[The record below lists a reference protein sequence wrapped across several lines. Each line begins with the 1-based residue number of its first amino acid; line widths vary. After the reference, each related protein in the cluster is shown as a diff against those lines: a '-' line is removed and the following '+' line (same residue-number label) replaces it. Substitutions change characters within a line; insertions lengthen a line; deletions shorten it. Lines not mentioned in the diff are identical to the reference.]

1 MTESFERVSKPPT
14 NVLHYQPHHPLD
26 VFFAPLTIAL
36 VGASE
41 QPNSIGR
48 AILSNLIRNPFGGT
62 VYPVNPKHASV
73 LGIKA
78 YRNLASVPEPIQLA
92 IIATPALTVP
102 DIITECVNARVPGA
116 IIISAGFKEIGER
129 GAELEKKLLAA
140 ARLGNLRLIG
150 PNCLG
155 VMNPIKGLNATF
167 ANAIAKP
174 GKVAFISQSGA
185 LCTAVLDWSFRE
197 NVGFSAFVSIG
208 AMADI
213 GWSDLIYYLGDD
225 PNSSC
230 IVIYM
235 ESVGDARAFISAAR
249 EVALTKPIIVIKA
262 GRTAA
267 AAHAAASHTG
277 ALTGSDDVLDA
288 AFHRCGVLR
297 VNSIGDLFYMAEVLG
312 KQPRPRGPNLAI
324 VTNAGG
330 PGVIATDALITEGGK
345 LAVFA
350 PETMDALDQILPAHW
365 SRGNPIDILGDGNA
379 EKYMRA
385 VNLALADKS
394 TDGLLAVLAPLG
406 IADPTETAERLAQIV
421 DKTRKPIL
429 ASWMGGSEVEKG
441 EEILNRA
448 NIPTFGYPDTAAR
461 MFNYM
466 WRYSDNLRGL
476 YETPSGS
483 ESDAKASESR
493 ERASGLI
500 ERVRQSGRTLMTEVE
515 SKELLSAYG
524 IPTVETRI
532 AENAEAAVNIAE
544 DFRYPVV
551 LKIYSETITHKT
563 DVGGVQLNLG
573 NPDAVRRAYRE
584 IEDNLKAQHSPKPD
598 PILRPLISDHTPAK
612 ENKDTALG
620 RNSLPDLTTDG
631 SEGANAR
638 NELQQPLRVSVQPM
652 IKSDGYEL
660 ILGSNTDPQ
669 FGPVLLFGMGGQLVE
684 VLQDRALALPPLNTT
699 LARRFME
706 QTRIFA
712 ALQGVRGRAAVNLA
726 ALEQLLVR
734 FSQLVTEQRWIKE
747 VDINPLLVIPPSP
760 MRKAG
765 EGEVIALDARVIL
778 YDHATPLE
786 QLPRLAI
793 RPYPARYVAPFTMK
807 DGTQVLIRPIRPEDE
822 PLIVKFHEGLSD
834 ESVYTRY
841 FQYLRLSDRIAH
853 ERLTRI
859 CFIDYDREMALV
871 AEYRDPVSGEVS
883 ILGVG
888 RLSRAHGKNE
898 AELAALV
905 TDKYQGRGLGKEL
918 WLRLIQIA
926 REEKIARLIADIL
939 PENLDMQRVAKHLGF
954 KTRHDTLEQLVK
966 AEMELA

>member
-26 VFFAPLTIAL
+26 VFFSPLSVAV

-41 QPNSIGR
+41 QPDSIGR
-48 AILSNLIRNPFGGT
+48 AILSNLVRNPFGGT
-62 VYPVNPKHASV
+62 VYPVNHKHSSV
-73 LGIKA
+73 LGVKA
-78 YRNLASVPEPIQLA
+78 YPNLASVPEPVQLA
-92 IIATPALTVP
+92 IIATPSVTVP
-102 DIITECVNARVPGA
+102 EIIRDCVNARIPGA
-116 IIISAGFKEIGER
+116 IVISSGFAEIGQR
-129 GAELEKKLLAA
+129 GAELEWKIMAE
-140 ARLGNLRLIG
+140 ARQGNLRLIG

-208 AMADI
+208 AMADV
-213 GWSDLIYYLGDD
+213 GWGDLIYYLGDD
-225 PNSSC
+225 PNTTC

-249 EVALTKPIIVIKA
+249 EVALTKPIIVIKV
-262 GRTAA
+262 GRTTA

-297 VNSIGDLFYMAEVLG
+297 VNSIADLFYMAEVLG

-324 VTNAGG
+324 LTNAGG
-330 PGVIATDALITEGGK
+330 PGVIATDALITDGGK
-345 LAVFA
+345 LAAFA
-350 PETMDALDQILPAHW
+350 PETMDALGQFLPAHW
-365 SRGNPIDILGDGNA
+365 SHGNPIDILGDGNA
-379 EKYMRA
+379 EKYVQA
-385 VNLALADKS
+385 ANLALSDKN
-394 TDGLLAVLAPLG
+394 TDGLLAILAPLG
-406 IADPTETAERLAQIV
+406 IADPTQTAERLAQIA

-429 ASWMGGSEVEKG
+429 ASWMGGAEVEKG
-441 EEILNRA
+441 DEILNRA

-476 YETPSGS
+476 YETPSA
-483 ESDAKASESR
+483 SDSGAKSGETR
-493 ERASGLI
+493 ERVVEMIA
-500 ERVRQSGRTLMTEVE
+500 RVRESGRTLMTEVE
-515 SKELLSAYG
+515 SKELLAAYG
-524 IPTVETRI
+524 IPCVETRI
-532 AENAEAAVNIAE
+532 ADDEDSAVQLVE
-544 DFRYPVV
+544 QLGYPVV

-563 DVGGVQLNLG
+563 DVGGVRLDLK
-573 NPDAVRRAYRE
+573 DASAVRRAYRE
-584 IEDNLKAQHSPKPD
+584 IEQNLHAFMRAHPSLEQNSASGGGGSSQATPQRD
-598 PILRPLISDHTPAK
+598 PAP
-612 ENKDTALG
+612 EVTA
-620 RNSLPDLTTDG
+620 SM
-631 SEGANAR
+631 
-638 NELQQPLRVSVQPM
+638 RVTVEPM

-660 ILGSNTDPQ
+660 ILGCNSDPQ

-684 VLQDRALALPPLNTT
+684 VMQDRVLALPPLNTT
-699 LARRFME
+699 LARRMME
-706 QTRIFA
+706 QTRIFT
-712 ALQGVRGRAAVNLA
+712 ALQGVRGRAPVDLP

-734 FSQLVTEQRWIKE
+734 FGQLVTEQRWIKE
-747 VDINPLLVIPPSP
+747 IDINPLLAIPPSSIA
-760 MRKAG
+760 RDAG
-765 EGEVIALDARVIL
+765 GRILALDARIVL
-778 YDHATPLE
+778 HDRSTTLE

-793 RPYPARYVAPFTMK
+793 RPYPERYVKPFELK
-807 DGTQVLIRPIRPEDE
+807 DGTPVLIRPIRPEDE
-822 PLIVKFHEGLSD
+822 PLIVKFHGGLSD

-841 FQYLRLSDRIAH
+841 FQYLRLSDRVAH

-871 AEYRDPVSGEVS
+871 AEYRDPASGEAC

-888 RLSRAHGKNE
+888 RLSRVHGKNV

-905 TDKYQGRGLGKEL
+905 TDKYQGKGLGKEL

-926 REEKIARLIADIL
+926 REEKIACLTADIL

-954 KTRHDTLEQLVK
+954 KTHHDTLEQLIK
-966 AEMELA
+966 AEMELL